1 MQLVQLRKSLSTTF
15 AMPFRHR
22 QVGEKV
28 LVTGT
33 DGGFAL
39 LSPDEFAAFARGDVA
54 EGTPLYA
61 LLAQKNLV
69 RAAFDER
76 RMVDRI
82 RARKGFLSFG
92 PNLHIVVVTL
102 RCNETCVYCHASRAN
117 MDATNTD
124 MTPEVADRTVDQIF
138 ATTSPDVTIEFQ
150 GGEPLVAFEI
160 VQRIVARA
168 RQKNEAAG
176 KRLEFTMVSNLS
188 LMDDEKLAWLVDN
201 RVQLCTSVDGPA
213 HLHDKQ
219 RKLVGGSAH
228 AEATRWIKRIN
239 EAYAAMGLD
248 PTLYHVEALLTTTRD
263 ALPRWKEI
271 VDTYVSLGCRA
282 LFLRPVDPFGF
293 ADRTAPR
300 IEYPRR
306 EYLEFYR
313 SAVDYMIQLNLQGT
327 EILER
332 FAAIFL
338 TKILGGEDPNFL
350 DVRSPCGAAI
360 GQVAYSYDGKV
371 FTCDEGRMLHE
382 MGDDTFL
389 IGQVAG
395 LPAGA
400 AAGGLGGT
408 AGAAS
413 AGADTTS
420 VGTVPTDADI
430 RKRYRE
436 LMGHETVQAMAIAS
450 NLDAQPDCVNCTYQP
465 YCGVCPVH
473 NHKTQ
478 GSIFG
483 RMRESSLCAV
493 HKGIQD
499 YLFERI
505 GSGGPEVMQVFQRW
519 TTVRDRTHFVQT
531 CST

>member
-1 MQLVQLRKSLSTTF
+1 MQLVQLRKQLSPGF

-22 QVGEKV
+22 EVGGKV
-28 LVTGT
+28 LVTSTEG
-33 DGGFAL
+33 DFAL
-39 LSPDEFAAFARGDVA
+39 LSHEEFASFARGDVA
-54 EGTPLYA
+54 PESPLYK

-69 RAAFDER
+69 RAVFDEK
-76 RMVDRI
+76 RMVERV
-82 RARKGFLSFG
+82 RARKGFLSWG
-92 PNLHIVVVTL
+92 PNLHIMVVTL

-117 MDATNTD
+117 MDATHTD

-138 ATTSPDVTIEFQ
+138 ATTSPSITIEFQ
-150 GGEPLVAFEI
+150 GGEPLVAFDI
-160 VQRIVARA
+160 VKRIVARA
-168 RQKNEAAG
+168 RQKNDKAG
-176 KRLEFTMVSNLS
+176 KRLEFTMVSNMS
-188 LMDDEKLAWLVDN
+188 LMDDEKLAWLVEN
-201 RVQLCTSVDGPA
+201 KVQMCTSVDGPE
-213 HLHDKQ
+213 HLHNKQ

-228 AEATRWIKRIN
+228 AEATRWIKRVN

-263 ALPRWKEI
+263 ALPKWKEI
-271 VDTYVSLGCRA
+271 VDTYVELGCRA

-293 ADRTAPR
+293 ADKTAPR
-300 IEYPRR
+300 IEYPRA
-306 EYLEFYR
+306 EYMEFYR
-313 SAVDYMIQLNLQGT
+313 SAVDYMIKLNQGGT

-360 GQVAYSYDGKV
+360 GQVAYSYDGKI

-389 IGQVAG
+389 VGEVAQGGQD
-395 LPAGA
+395 
-400 AAGGLGGT
+400 
-408 AGAAS
+408 
-413 AGADTTS
+413 GAD
-420 VGTVPTDADI
+420 PDAAF

-436 LMGHETVQAMAIAS
+436 VMSHETVRAMAVAS

-505 GSGGPEVMQVFQRW
+505 GTGGADVMHVFQRW
-519 TTVRDRTHFVQT
+519 TTVRDRTHFLQT

>member
-1 MQLVQLRKSLSTTF
+1 MQLVQLRKSLSPSF
-15 AMPFRHR
+15 GMPFKHR
-22 QVGEKV
+22 EVGGKV
-28 LVTGT
+28 LVTSTEGE
-33 DGGFAL
+33 FAL
-39 LSPDEFAAFARGDVA
+39 LSHEEFAAFARGEVPR
-54 EGTPLYA
+54 GTALYA

-69 RAAFDER
+69 REAFDEKR
-76 RMVDRI
+76 LIERV
-82 RARKGFLSFG
+82 RARKGFLSWG

-117 MDATNTD
+117 MDATHTD
-124 MTPEVADRTVDQIF
+124 MTPAVADRTVDQIF
-138 ATTSPDVTIEFQ
+138 ATTSPDITIEFQ
-150 GGEPLVAFEI
+150 GGEPLVAFD
-160 VQRIVARA
+160 VVKRIVERA
-168 RQKNEAAG
+168 RLKNEVAG

-188 LMDDEKLAWLVDN
+188 LMDDEKLAWLVEN
-201 RVQLCTSVDGPA
+201 KVQMCTSVDGPE
-213 HLHDKQ
+213 HVHDKQ
-219 RKLVGGSAH
+219 RKLAGGSAH

-271 VDTYVSLGCRA
+271 VDTYVGLGCRA

-293 ADRTAPR
+293 ADKTAPR

-313 SAVDYMIQLNLQGT
+313 SAVDYIIALNLQGV

-338 TKILGGEDPNFL
+338 TKILRGEDPNFL

-389 IGQVAG
+389 IGEVAG
-395 LPAGA
+395 LQQVHSSSSDGA
-400 AAGGLGGT
+400 ET
-408 AGAAS
+408 EAAS
-413 AGADTTS
+413 
-420 VGTVPTDADI
+420 DADI
-430 RKRYRE
+430 RKRYRQF
-436 LMGHETVQAMAIAS
+436 MGHETVAAMAIAS

-483 RMRESSLCAV
+483 RMRESSLGAV

-505 GSGGPEVMQVFQRW
+505 GTGGPDVMSVFQRW
-519 TTVRDRTHFVQT
+519 TTVRERTHFLQT

>member
-1 MQLVQLRKSLSTTF
+1 MQLVQLRKNLSTSF

-22 QVGEKV
+22 EVGGKI
-28 LVTGT
+28 LVTSTEG
-33 DGGFAL
+33 DFAL
-39 LSPDEFAAFARGDVA
+39 LSRDEFGAFARGDVA
-54 EGTPLYA
+54 KDTPLYK

-69 RAAFDER
+69 RAEFDER
-76 RMVDRI
+76 RMVERI
-82 RARKGFLSFG
+82 RARKGFLSWG
-92 PNLHIVVVTL
+92 PNLHIMVVTL

-117 MDATNTD
+117 MDATHTD
-124 MTPEVADRTVDQIF
+124 MTPEIADRTVDQIF
-138 ATTSPDVTIEFQ
+138 ATTNPSITIEFQ
-150 GGEPLVAFEI
+150 GGEPLVAFPI
-160 VQRIVARA
+160 VKRIVERA
-168 RQKNEAAG
+168 RKKNELAG
-176 KRLEFTMVSNLS
+176 KSLEFTMVSNLS
-188 LMDDEKLAWLVDN
+188 LMDDEKLKWLVEN
-201 RVQLCTSVDGPA
+201 KVQICTSVDGPA
-213 HLHDKQ
+213 VLHDKQ

-228 AEATRWIKRIN
+228 AQAAQWIKRIN
-239 EAYAAMGLD
+239 EAYAGMGLD
-248 PTLYHVEALLTTTRD
+248 PTLYHVEALLTTTRA
-263 ALPRWKEI
+263 ALPMWKEI
-271 VDTYVSLGCRA
+271 VDTYAELGCRA

-293 ADRTAPR
+293 ADKTAPR
-300 IEYPRR
+300 IEYPRA

-313 SAVDYMIQLNLQGT
+313 SAVDYMLELNLKGV

-360 GQVAYSYDGKV
+360 GQVAYSYDGKI

-389 IGQVAG
+389 VGEVAT
-395 LPAGA
+395 P
-400 AAGGLGGT
+400 
-408 AGAAS
+408 
-413 AGADTTS
+413 
-420 VGTVPTDADI
+420 DADAKADAADAAF

-436 LMGHETVQAMAIAS
+436 VMSHDTVRAMAVAS

-465 YCGVCPVH
+465 YCGACPVH

-505 GSGGPEVMQVFQRW
+505 GTGGAEVMQVFQRW
-519 TTVRDRTHFVQT
+519 TTVRDRTHFLQS